1 MLYLHFGRMVCG
13 FRLALSGGCGLV
25 SNVIVAPTSKFKI
38 IFEVLVFVESMIVVP
53 VIIITS
59 YPFCA
64 LTNSMF
70 GNEVEF
76 TKQVK
81 KVEGEAEV
89 GGFLSRGGRSLVEK
103 GKMVKN

>member
-25 SNVIVAPTSKFKI
+25 SNVIVA
-38 IFEVLVFVESMIVVP
+38 
-53 VIIITS
+53 IIITS

-76 TKQVK
+76 AKQVK